1 MKKKILFVLFINWFN
16 ISEASVKS
24 IDSSAE
30 FFLVKLDTPA
40 KFEAPST
47 RLKSVIQKNT
57 IVTKTDKSLSP
68 EEKQWNFLMRKG
80 LLIVGTFIFLFVLFF
95 VFRLKKK

>member
-24 IDSSAE
+24 IDSSTE
-30 FFLVKLDTPA
+30 ISLVKLDTSA
-40 KFEAPST
+40 QFEAPST
-47 RLKSVIQKNT
+47 RLKSLIQKNK

-68 EEKQWNFLMRKG
+68 EEKQWNFFMRTG
-80 LLIVGTFIFLFVLFF
+80 LLILGTFIFLFVLFL
-95 VFRLKKK
+95 VFRMKKK